1 AMRWRVVALAMAVM
15 VVGGFAVLLWTGK
28 ENWRQQCTDTRP
40 DVRIAGCTAI
50 IAAGGDK
57 PVHLAIA
64 AYNRGLAYA
73 EREDY
78 DRAIEDF
85 DHVIKLDQINATA
98 ARDALQNT
106 LHRRGNASR
115 LKGDYERAI
124 ADADRLIE
132 RDPNY
137 AAAIA

>member
-1 AMRWRVVALAMAVM
+1 RLPAVEPRTRSQRKRPSLAGRTQPSGKETPMRWRVVALAMAVM

-50 IAAGGDK
+50 IAGGGDK
-57 PVHLAIA
+57 PVNLAIA

-85 DHVIKLDQINATA
+85 DRVIKLD
-98 ARDALQNT
+98 
-106 LHRRGNASR
+106 
-115 LKGDYERAI
+115 
-124 ADADRLIE
+124 
-132 RDPNY
+132 PN
-137 AAAIA
+137 